1 MYYSTLQCSSNGS
14 KLLLVT
20 NIWDC
25 SSIMLEEE
33 KSFTL
38 SELITAVSLSPWE
51 VSISSPLTRLGG
63 AFFTS
68 FEVNLRLSKKG
79 YLIESDTYSRFLS
92 EPSNSF
98 GISVFARLRYR
109 CVFK

>member
-25 SSIMLEEE
+25 SSIMSEEE

-38 SELITAVSLSPWE
+38 SELITAVSLSM
-51 VSISSPLTRLGG
+51 GG
-63 AFFTS
+63 INFVTFDPAGGSLFTS